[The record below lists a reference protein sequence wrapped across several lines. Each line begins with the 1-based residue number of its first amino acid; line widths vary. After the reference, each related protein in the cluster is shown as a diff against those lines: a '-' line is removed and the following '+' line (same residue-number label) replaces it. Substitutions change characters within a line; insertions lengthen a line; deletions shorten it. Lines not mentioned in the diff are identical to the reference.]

1 MNPAAVGIRGR
12 RAALDA
18 AARGAI
24 RDATWAWAVSRALC
38 WGAGIAAVLAFGAHA
53 GPHDPLGATAPFGSF
68 GDTLVAPAARWDS
81 VWYLLI
87 ADHGYVSQR
96 ATEFY
101 PVYPLAARALGW
113 VLGSSLVGGIVVSL
127 GSLLAALYLLERLA
141 ARELGA
147 DNGRRTML
155 LLAFFPTSVFL
166 SAVYTEG
173 LFLALGIGA
182 LYAARS
188 GRWAWASAAAGL
200 ATITRP
206 TGLLLIVPLA
216 LLYLYGPRDDRSEP
230 SRAAGWRPRHRLRP
244 DALWL
249 LAIPAALGAYL
260 VYLSQ
265 KFGDPFV
272 VLAQGSAW
280 HQTFTLPFV
289 SVWHAAKLAGSGA
302 LEVLHGRPPN
312 DVFEFGAFLFAC
324 VGTIGALRRLPVA
337 YGAYAAVGIVFIAS
351 FPIRGESLSSFSR
364 YMLPL
369 FPILMW
375 LAAWSS
381 ERRLFRWVLVAFG
394 LLMMVNAA
402 RFATWRFVA

>member
-1 MNPAAVGIRGR
+1 
-12 RAALDA
+12 
-18 AARGAI
+18 
-24 RDATWAWAVSRALC
+24 VSRALC

-87 ADHGYVSQR
+87 ADHGYVTER
-96 ATEFY
+96 ASEFY
-101 PVYPLAARALGW
+101 PLYPLAARVLGW
-113 VLGSSLVGGIVVSL
+113 VFGSSLVGGIVVSL
-127 GSLLAALYLLERLA
+127 ASLLAALYLLERLA

-147 DNGRRTML
+147 GNGRRTML

-173 LFLALGIGA
+173 LFLALGVGA
-182 LYAARS
+182 VYAART
-188 GRWAWASAAAGL
+188 GRWAWAGAAAAL
-200 ATITRP
+200 ATVTRP
-206 TGLLLIVPLA
+206 TGLLLIVPLG
-216 LLYLYGPRDDRSEP
+216 LLYLYGPRDDRPEP
-230 SRAAGWRPRHRLRP
+230 PGARGWRPRHRVRP
-244 DALWL
+244 DLLWL

-260 VYLSQ
+260 VYLGE
-265 KFGDPFV
+265 KFGDPFIV
-272 VLAQGSAW
+272 GGQSAAW
-280 HQTFTLPFV
+280 QRDFTFPLVTV
-289 SVWHAAKLAGSGA
+289 YRAAKLAATGA
-302 LEVLHGRPPN
+302 LDVFKGRPPN
-312 DVFEFGAFLFAC
+312 DIFEFGVLVFAC
-324 VGTIGALRRLPVA
+324 IATVGVLRRLPIA
-337 YGAYAAVGIVFIAS
+337 YGAYCVVGLVFTVS
-351 FPIRGESLSSFSR
+351 YPVSGESLSGLSR
-364 YMLPL
+364 YAMPL